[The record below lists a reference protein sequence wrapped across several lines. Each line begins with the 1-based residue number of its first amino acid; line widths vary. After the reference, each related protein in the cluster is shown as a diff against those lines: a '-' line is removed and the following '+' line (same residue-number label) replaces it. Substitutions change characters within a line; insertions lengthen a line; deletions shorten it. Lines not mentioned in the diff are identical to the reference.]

1 MPVIKAILS
10 SQDNATPDN
19 VLFICF
25 SKGVCKAVKDVLP
38 EYTVYWLVGS
48 HVGAGEARRP
58 ITAEEVV
65 AGAREAAADGV
76 DMLFDPDVVDEVFV
90 AAVKKEGLSFHVWTI
105 DDLPRTLRA
114 FAVGVDTVTTNCAK
128 DLLDEYAMLFAP
140 EPDDRDAFS
149 DRIIDG
155 AAFPTVR

>member
-1 MPVIKAILS
+1 
-10 SQDNATPDN
+10 
-19 VLFICF
+19 
-25 SKGVCKAVKDVLP
+25 VCKAVKDILP
-38 EYTVYWLVGS
+38 DYTVYWLVGS
-48 HVGAGEARRP
+48 HVGAGESRRP

-149 DRIIDG
+149 DRVIDG
-155 AAFPTVR
+155 AAFPTGL